1 MATLRTSPPYTSKK
15 LLHYTLD
22 TSKLLTTEKLERL
35 EHIEAPNLTG
45 KHIKNV
51 GII

>member
-15 LLHYTLD
+15 LLY
-22 TSKLLTTEKLERL
+22 TSKLLITEKLERL